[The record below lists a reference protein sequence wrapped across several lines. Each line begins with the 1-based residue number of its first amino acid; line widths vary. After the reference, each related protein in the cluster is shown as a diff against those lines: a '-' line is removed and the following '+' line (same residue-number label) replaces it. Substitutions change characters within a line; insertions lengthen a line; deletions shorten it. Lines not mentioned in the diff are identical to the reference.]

1 MARVVGGSG
10 VGRRVR
16 GGERKKVTV
25 GVDKDCGCLHES
37 QILKGMKTKS
47 G

>member
-25 GVDKDCGCLHES
+25 GVDQGLWVFARISNTERYEN
-37 QILKGMKTKS
+37 
-47 G
+47 